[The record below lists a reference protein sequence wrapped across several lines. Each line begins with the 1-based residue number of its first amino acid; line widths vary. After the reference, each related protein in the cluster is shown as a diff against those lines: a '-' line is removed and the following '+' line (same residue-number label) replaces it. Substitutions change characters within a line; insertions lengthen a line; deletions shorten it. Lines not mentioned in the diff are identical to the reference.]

1 MRGERPSSGLW
12 LRGCRR
18 FLRGSIKE
26 SSMVT
31 KRSGNVTSKSHEHS
45 GGTHHRGEWD
55 ETD

>member
-1 MRGERPSSGLW
+1 MPDLW

-18 FLRGSIKE
+18 SLRGSIKE
-26 SSMVT
+26 NSMVT
-31 KRSGNVTSKSHEHS
+31 KWSGNVTSKNHEHS